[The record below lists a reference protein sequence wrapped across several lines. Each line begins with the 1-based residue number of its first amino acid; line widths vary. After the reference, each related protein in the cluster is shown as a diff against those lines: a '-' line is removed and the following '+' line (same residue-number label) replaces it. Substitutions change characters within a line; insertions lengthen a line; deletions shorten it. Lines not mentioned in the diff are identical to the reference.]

1 MDELSGLDC
10 EDGSN
15 NGVKLW
21 SLRRKLFPRSR
32 DPPTAMLDSCGNLIT
47 SQEGVEEEAIL

>member
-21 SLRRKLFPRSR
+21 FLRRKLFPRSR

-47 SQEGVEEEAIL
+47 GQEEVEE